1 MSSFQSFHDL
11 KEYKSEC
18 ANIFP
23 ILLLFLTAERN
34 VCQKLTISPIDQALW
49 FGADMKGI
57 LIYAKLPE
65 DGDASTAQGAI
76 DEPYVSVLFLAWQGN
91 LQS

>member
-1 MSSFQSFHDL
+1 MS
-11 KEYKSEC
+11 
-18 ANIFP
+18 ANVSVQISS
-23 ILLLFLTAERN
+23 LLPLTAETY